1 MAGRVI
7 SIEIGYSL
15 TRVCEVD
22 YKSKSNKV
30 YNSFT
35 VPTLDGVLNDGVLQ
49 LQPHYVEGLRKALQE
64 NKVKAKQVI
73 FSVSSAKIASR
84 EVVIPFVKEK
94 LIADVVKANASD
106 YFPVDLSQYQLAYSI
121 LETIGETKG
130 SQQYKLLVLA
140 APAAMLKGYY
150 ELAAALRLEVAGIDY
165 VGNSLFQVVKGECA
179 KGTHLIVKIEER
191 STLVMVIQDQKI
203 AFTRNVSY
211 GVEEAIQTVQ
221 DSLIW
226 GQLRNVR
233 QVIDVIKSN
242 PCIALPQTADDVVIE
257 NITDEEPDALGK
269 LQNEVA
275 AALNP
280 LVGGIARVID
290 FYLSR
295 NSEASIDR
303 VMITGMGADFQG
315 MDALLAAEINH
326 EVTVINHIEG
336 SNIEKYFKE
345 GFFGE
350 YLTCIGAAI
359 APVGFKPEGEQ
370 SKGKSGTQS
379 AKKGS
384 VNGGT
389 IAFVVLGVGI
399 LASIVLIGFSLISY
413 IGMAKVNAEL
423 HRQVNELSPIVEV
436 YNNYT
441 SQLNTYSQVKAMYR
455 ATESRNDSLYE
466 FFVELEQKLPAD
478 VNVVSFTCDKTTLA
492 INMKVSSKSE
502 AAATVE
508 QLRTFKSLIPA
519 TVTVTAL
526 TVEEDAESGIS
537 AVNFTVGAAY
547 SPLELDDAEEE
558 EE

>member
-242 PCIALPQTADDVVIE
+242 PCIASPQTADDVVIE
-257 NITDEEPDALGK
+257 NITDEEPDTLGK
-269 LQNEVA
+269 LQNEVT

-379 AKKGS
+379 AKKAS

-547 SPLELDDAEEE
+547 SPMELDDAEEE